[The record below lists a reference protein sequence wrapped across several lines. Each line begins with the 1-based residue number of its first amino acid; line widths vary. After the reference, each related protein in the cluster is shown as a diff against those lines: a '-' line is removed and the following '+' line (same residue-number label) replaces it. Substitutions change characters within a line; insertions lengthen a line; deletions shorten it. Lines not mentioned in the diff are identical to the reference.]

1 VSDFFV
7 WQMCEKIRGKKVWE
21 KSEGKRRGL
30 FFILFCQKIFIYF
43 FSLKKKESDGPTL
56 KYSVI
61 HITI

>member
-30 FFILFCQKIFIYF
+30 FLIYF
-43 FSLKKKESDGPTL
+43 F
-56 KYSVI
+56 YSVKKNKK
-61 HITI
+61 